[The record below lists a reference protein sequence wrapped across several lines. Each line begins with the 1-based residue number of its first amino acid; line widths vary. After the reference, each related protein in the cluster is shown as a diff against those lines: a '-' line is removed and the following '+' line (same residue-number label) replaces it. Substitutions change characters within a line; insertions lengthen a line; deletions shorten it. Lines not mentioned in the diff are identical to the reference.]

1 MATDKDFPKI
11 EAQNLT
17 GDMDELEK
25 EEESHLSINYTS
37 YNYSVE
43 LHNRH
48 TPLRTKL
55 GKIIGR
61 VYTKVRSKFKSHH
74 CCVWSSKAVVLI
86 LLWNL
91 IISIVFKS
99 FFDPNLYT
107 VMFNDIDLFN
117 DNDDYFL
124 VMLIY
129 GLPYGL
135 VACCSGSAASLTP

>member
-48 TPLRTKL
+48 TPL
-55 GKIIGR
+55 
-61 VYTKVRSKFKSHH
+61 
-74 CCVWSSKAVVLI
+74 
-86 LLWNL
+86 
-91 IISIVFKS
+91 
-99 FFDPNLYT
+99 
-107 VMFNDIDLFN
+107 
-117 DNDDYFL
+117 
-124 VMLIY
+124 
-129 GLPYGL
+129 
-135 VACCSGSAASLTP
+135 